1 MNRTEELEDQVRRLT
16 STVDEMK
23 ARMTRLEDAEPE
35 PKNATKRSSR
45 RGFLRLGAA
54 AALGSLGWAAAK
66 AIPAA
71 AATGGPTLLGASNLA
86 ENATTIAADGGTPPV
101 QVLGVMDSTFSQAN
115 LTAAGGFLGTLQGLG
130 NANVGATNPI
140 VEGVDGWAQGTKAFG
155 VYGLT
160 DSGTGVVGESATGI
174 GLYARRSGR
183 IRQDGLVSAGTPPY
197 APNDFEFVRDSNG
210 VPYVS
215 VAGGAW
221 KRLATTDMGFH
232 IFPNPRRVYDGWV
245 QTQAPGT
252 YGPVDATLQVS
263 TSGFPGGISGVPA
276 GAQAAWCAVMSF
288 NAGVMTIYPDG
299 TSDTLIGNWAS
310 TADGPLSMHYMLVPL
325 SATGKFWFHAYF
337 TGRKFFDVW
346 GYLV

>member
-1 MNRTEELEDQVRRLT
+1 MNRTEELEDQVRWLT

-35 PKNATKRSSR
+35 AKNATKRSSR

-183 IRQDGLVSAGTPPY
+183 IRQDGLTTAGTPVH

-210 VPYVS
+210 EPYVS

-221 KRLATTDMGFH
+221 RRLTTFE
-232 IFPNPRRVYDGWV
+232 IFPNPRRVYNGFAQPRV
-245 QTQAPGT
+245 AGT
-252 YGPVDATLQVS
+252 YGPVDATKQVYP
-263 TSGFPGGISGVPA
+263 TPAPSGVPV
-276 GAQAAWCAVMSF
+276 GAKAAFCAVQSYSS
-288 NAGVMTIYPDG
+288 GVMTIYPDG
-299 TSDTLIGNWAS
+299 TSNPLIANWAG
-310 TADGPLSMHYMLVPL
+310 AVDGPLNLLWMFVPL
-325 SATGKFWFHAYF
+325 SAAGKFNFATYF
-337 TGRKFFDVW
+337 NGIYVFDAW
-346 GYLV
+346 GYLM